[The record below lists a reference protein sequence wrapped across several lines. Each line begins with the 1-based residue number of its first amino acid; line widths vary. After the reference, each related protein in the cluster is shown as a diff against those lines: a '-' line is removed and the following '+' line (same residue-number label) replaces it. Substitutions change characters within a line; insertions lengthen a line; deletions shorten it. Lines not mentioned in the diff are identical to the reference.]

1 MLFLTIALLPP
12 APYEIFIR
20 DLVASDGTDNNQ
32 IVLIDSNGCPSDV
45 SILGSINRRMI
56 KRNDDK
62 GTKGSGR
69 LREDDRKGG
78 NSLEDN
84 LELNNSTSS
93 RARSVV
99 DKFKSAKL
107 AATTNEYEFNLNTKQ
122 LETVFEAFKVS
133 TH

>member
-1 MLFLTIALLPP
+1 
-12 APYEIFIR
+12 
-20 DLVASDGTDNNQ
+20 
-32 IVLIDSNGCPSDV
+32 
-45 SILGSINRRMI
+45 MI

-84 LELNNSTSS
+84 FDSNNSTS

-122 LETVFEAFKVS
+122 LETVFEAFKVG
-133 TH
+133 